1 MLVLS
6 RKKDEEIVVRASRPV
21 TIGIAVVELRSDK
34 VRIGIDAP
42 SDCSVNR
49 AEVQRRID
57 AEQARLN
64 AGYSLSRR
72 GDPPR
77 SDEPVRDGQAG
88 HVGRLRLMDDA
99 REILARALL
108 RFDMWMTSGEAI
120 DHIRDHGQQLLAMA
134 DRLEQFT
141 RSTAT

>member
-6 RKKDEEIVVRASRPV
+6 RKKDEEIVVRAPRPV
-21 TIGIAVVELRSDK
+21 EIEIAVVDLWSDK
-34 VRIGIDAP
+34 VRIGVNAP

-57 AEQARLN
+57 AEQARLS

-72 GDPPR
+72 GDPAK

-88 HVGRLRLMDDA
+88 HVVRLRLMDDA
-99 REILARALL
+99 REILARAML
-108 RFDMWMTSGEAI
+108 RFDLWMTTGEAI
-120 DHIRDHGQQLLAMA
+120 AHLRDHGQQLLAMA
-134 DRLEQFT
+134 DRIEQFT
-141 RSTAT
+141 RSTST